1 MKHTIPIEEYGPLAT
16 EMANAVAKCVHC
28 GFCLPACPTY
38 NVLHQ
43 EMDSPRGRI
52 ILMKSVLEEDI
63 ELEDAMPYIDHCLG
77 CLSCESACPSGV
89 PYGELLSPF
98 RSFAENNRHRP
109 TEERLTRWITKETLP
124 FPERFRIAA
133 RVGKLA
139 KPASTIFP
147 KQFRSMLDLRPDS
160 IPQQQDLP
168 SVFPAE
174 GTRRARVALQTGC
187 VQQVLAQEINWATLR
202 VLARNGIEVIIPKH
216 QGCCGALAMHTGDRI
231 TARSLAVNNLNAF
244 PDDVD
249 AIITNAAGCG
259 SSMQEYPLLFKGSK
273 FEESALTFSQN
284 IYDISV
290 FLNEI
295 DMVPIPPNANPITVA
310 YHDACHLAHA
320 QGVTQEPRELLLKV
334 PNLTIIPLNE
344 GDLCCG
350 SAGSYN
356 LEQPEIA
363 QKLGHRKAENI
374 LNTGADAVATG
385 NIGCLVQL
393 RTHLSQLNG
402 GVGASPKQ
410 IPVWHTIELIDKA
423 YQGKL

>member
-1 MKHTIPIEEYGPLAT
+1 MKHTIPIEEFGPLAT

-63 ELEDAMPYIDHCLG
+63 ELEDAIPYIDHCLG
-77 CLSCESACPSGV
+77 CLSCETACPSGV

-98 RSFAENNRHRP
+98 RSFAEKNRHRP
-109 TEERLTRWITKETLP
+109 TEERLTRWFTKETLP
-124 FPERFRIAA
+124 FPERFRFAA
-133 RVGKLA
+133 RVGRLA
-139 KPASTIFP
+139 KPATKFFP
-147 KQFRSMLDLRPDS
+147 KIFRPMLDLVPDS
-160 IPQQQDLP
+160 IPQQQVLP

-202 VLARNGIEVIIPKH
+202 VLARNGIEVVIPQH
-216 QGCCGALAMHTGDRI
+216 QGCCGALAMHTGDRH
-231 TARSLAVNNLNAF
+231 TARSLALNNLKSF
-244 PDDVD
+244 PEGVD

-259 SSMQEYPLLFKGSK
+259 STMYEYPILFKGTE
-273 FEESALTFSQN
+273 FEEAALKYSQKV
-284 IYDISV
+284 YDISV
-290 FLNEI
+290 YLSEI
-295 DMVPIPPNANPITVA
+295 DLAPIPPSAKPISVA

-320 QGVTQEPRELLLKV
+320 QGVTQEPRGLLMKV
-334 PNLTIIPLNE
+334 PNLTINPISE
-344 GDLCCG
+344 GELCCG

-356 LEQPEIA
+356 LEQPDIA

-374 LNTGADAVATG
+374 VNTGADAVATG

-393 RTHLSQLNG
+393 RTHLSKLNG
-402 GVGASPKQ
+402 GSGGSQNP

-423 YQGKL
+423 YQKKL